1 MGLPGF
7 GGVTYI
13 TTRELRESL
22 SAAIERV
29 MVDGEHIVLRENDQD
44 VMALVS
50 VADLGLLR
58 ESEDRLD
65 LEEMRG
71 PKEEPGPKI
80 PWEQVCRDWTTK
92 WPTLQ

>member
-7 GGVTYI
+7 GAVTYI

-44 VMALVS
+44 VMALVF
-50 VADLGLLR
+50 VADLGILR
-58 ESEDRLD
+58 ESEDRPD

-71 PKEEPGPKI
+71 RKKSRDPTSPGNRS
-80 PWEQVCRDWTTK
+80 VGNWTTK